1 MASKVASEDTAEVT
15 IVLSQIIATERPRQA
30 VLTVDVAIPAFNEGS
45 CIGDLLD
52 DVVTAKGD
60 DRFQIQHIYVI
71 SDSSTDQTDDIV
83 QQFAS
88 RDQRV
93 KLIRKQERK
102 GKQDSINL
110 AFTVTNADILVLID
124 ADVRLASER
133 SILKLV
139 QHFRDCKTALVQ
151 GGLVRVRPSLS
162 LNLAKQAGYFDWI
175 LVNRIRR
182 QKDMSWWSIDGR
194 VMALSRDFYQ
204 QLTLPLSL
212 ADDQYIFY
220 SCTQQR
226 SKFIWAE
233 DAIFNYGPSVSIADF
248 SHQWSRYFFYTEQ
261 SRYYFGKGLIAN
273 DMSVPALRRTI
284 ISSIIRHPYSGLVW
298 ILCYGI
304 GRVEFMRRVNFKE
317 YESGFFWTKSAPLMI
332 EASERLRPEGVIG

>member
-1 MASKVASEDTAEVT
+1 LERKASKVASKVASEDTAEVT

-93 KLIRKQERK
+93 QLIRKQERK

-162 LNLAKQAGYFDWI
+162 LNLAKQAGYFD
-175 LVNRIRR
+175 
-182 QKDMSWWSIDGR
+182 
-194 VMALSRDFYQ
+194 
-204 QLTLPLSL
+204 
-212 ADDQYIFY
+212 
-220 SCTQQR
+220 CTQQR